1 MPIGIF
7 LQQKEN
13 DFVPANGMCRLPS
26 RRSLDGGN
34 KEIGGMHMTQ
44 ATLTPAKTKTSA
56 NPVYIVHRIAIL
68 LACAAIFYPG
78 LNPGRITTA
87 INRNISLFTAS
98 ISYQSLVSELQRPL
112 ARGWVQSSTFV
123 LLMISSIILIL
134 GIIFCAVG
142 GCMSVGNHRMQRK
155 GLIFPLAGSVV
166 MAGGLCGIFMAY
178 SQIVTAANDR
188 VPANFASGYWMYAVL
203 TALILLTSL
212 LLLVSG
218 RNVDLEARMEM
229 REKYKIFL
237 MFLPILALAFVF
249 SYLPLWGWR
258 YAFFDYKAGGE
269 LSMENFVGFRWFT
282 YLFESEATRSDILR
296 VIKNTLCLSG
306 IGIITSW
313 LPMAFAIFLT
323 QVPSKR
329 FRRVVQTFTTV
340 PNFLGWVI
348 IYAVA
353 LAIFSTDG
361 FVNNF
366 LNNILGIAA
375 DTNYLM
381 DGSHM
386 WLKMWL
392 WGTWKGLGWSAIIYI
407 SSITGIDPT
416 LYEAAT
422 VDGAGRF
429 QQMWHVTVPQ
439 LSSTFFVML
448 LMSIANVLSNGME
461 QYLVFSNAVNNK
473 SIEVLDLYVYNLGI
487 VNGQIPMSTMVGMCK
502 SVISVALLF
511 IANTASKKIRGES
524 II

>member
-1 MPIGIF
+1 MR
-7 LQQKEN
+7 
-13 DFVPANGMCRLPS
+13 A
-26 RRSLDGGN
+26 
-34 KEIGGMHMTQ
+34 
-44 ATLTPAKTKTSA
+44 TPAARREERTPGS
-56 NPVYIVHRIAIL
+56 VIYIVHRVAIL

-78 LNPGRITTA
+78 FNPGRITTA
-87 INRNISLFTAS
+87 ISRNVSLFTAS
-98 ISYQSLVSELQRPL
+98 ISYQSLVNDLARPL

-123 LLMISSIILIL
+123 LLMIASIILIV
-134 GIIFCAVG
+134 GIVLCAIG
-142 GCMSVGNHRMQRK
+142 GCMSVGNHRMQCR
-155 GLIFPLAGSVV
+155 GLLFPLLGSLV
-166 MAGGLCGIFMAY
+166 MIGGLGGIYAAY
-178 SQIVTAANDR
+178 CQIVAAANNR
-188 VPANFASGYWMYAVL
+188 VPANFAMGFVLYAVL
-203 TALILLTSL
+203 AAVILSTSIAIKVMDGKKTVTL
-212 LLLVSG
+212 EPKMGMDVSHK
-218 RNVDLEARMEM
+218 L
-229 REKYKIFL
+229 FL
-237 MFLPILALAFVF
+237 MFMPILALAFVF

-269 LSMENFVGFRWFT
+269 LTMENLVGFKWFT
-282 YLFESEATRSDILR
+282 YLFESAATRADIFR
-296 VIKNTLCLSG
+296 VIKNTLGLSA
-306 IGIITSW
+306 IGIVTSW

-329 FRRVVQTFTTV
+329 FRRFVQTFTTV

-361 FVNNF
+361 FINTF
-366 LNNILGIAA
+366 LNNILHITA
-375 DTNYLM
+375 DANYLM
-381 DGSHM
+381 DSSHM

-448 LMSIANVLSNGME
+448 LMSIANILSNGME
-461 QYLVFSNAVNNK
+461 QYLVFSNAMNRQ

-487 VNGQIPMSTMVGMCK
+487 VNGQIPLSTMVGMCK
-502 SVISVALLF
+502 SIISVALLF
-511 IANTASKKIRGES
+511 IANTASKKMRGES

>member
-1 MPIGIF
+1 M
-7 LQQKEN
+7 
-13 DFVPANGMCRLPS
+13 
-26 RRSLDGGN
+26 
-34 KEIGGMHMTQ
+34 
-44 ATLTPAKTKTSA
+44 
-56 NPVYIVHRIAIL
+56 IA
-68 LACAAIFYPG
+68 
-78 LNPGRITTA
+78 
-87 INRNISLFTAS
+87 
-98 ISYQSLVSELQRPL
+98 
-112 ARGWVQSSTFV
+112 
-123 LLMISSIILIL
+123 SIILVL
-134 GIIFCAVG
+134 GIVLAAIG
-142 GCMSVGNHRMQRK
+142 GCMSVGNTRMQRK
-155 GLIFPLAGSVV
+155 GLIFPLAGSIV
-166 MAGGLCGIFMAY
+166 MAGGLGGIFMAHA
-178 SQIVTAANDR
+178 QIVTAANDR
-188 VPANFASGYWMYAVL
+188 VPANSASGFWLYAVL
-203 TALILLTSL
+203 AAVILLTTL
-212 LLLVSG
+212 LQLASG
-218 RNVDLEARMEM
+218 KGVELEEKMEM
-229 REKYKIFL
+229 KEKYKIFL

-269 LSMENFVGFRWFT
+269 LTAENFVGFRWFT
-282 YLFESEATRSDILR
+282 YLFQSDATRADILR

-323 QVPSKR
+323 QVRSKR
-329 FRRVVQTFTTV
+329 FRRLVQTFTTV

-361 FVNNF
+361 FVNTF
-366 LNNILGIAA
+366 LNNILHITA
-375 DTNYLM
+375 DANYLM
-381 DGSHM
+381 DSSHM

-461 QYLVFSNAVNNK
+461 QYLVFSNAMNRQ

-487 VNGQIPMSTMVGMCK
+487 VNGQIPLSTMVGMCK
-502 SVISVALLF
+502 SIISVALLF
-511 IANTASKKIRGES
+511 IANTASKKMRGES

>member
-1 MPIGIF
+1 MPTAT
-7 LQQKEN
+7 LA
-13 DFVPANGMCRLPS
+13 PAN
-26 RRSLDGGN
+26 
-34 KEIGGMHMTQ
+34 
-44 ATLTPAKTKTSA
+44 AKTRG
-56 NPVYIVHRIAIL
+56 NPVYIIHRLASL

-78 LNPGRITTA
+78 FNPGRITTA
-87 INRNISLFTAS
+87 ISRNVSLFTS
-98 ISYQSLVSELQRPL
+98 CISYSSLVSELQRPL
-112 ARGWVQSSTFV
+112 AKGWVQSGTFV
-123 LLMISSIILIL
+123 MVMAASIVLVIGSLIS
-134 GIIFCAVG
+134 ATG
-142 GCMSVGNHRMQRK
+142 GCMSVGNNRMQRR
-155 GLIFPLAGSVV
+155 GLLFSLAGSLI
-166 MAGGLCGIFMAY
+166 MACGLGGIFMAY
-178 SQIVTAANDR
+178 SQIVAAANER
-188 VPANFASGYWMYAVL
+188 VPANFAPGFWLYAGL
-203 TALILLTSL
+203 TALILLTTL
-212 LLLVSG
+212 LQLASG
-218 RNVDLEARMEM
+218 KGAELEEKMEM
-229 REKYKIFL
+229 QEKYKIFL

-269 LSMENFVGFRWFT
+269 LTAENFVGFRWFT
-282 YLFESEATRSDILR
+282 YLFQSDATRADILR

-323 QVPSKR
+323 QVRSKR
-329 FRRVVQTFTTV
+329 FRRLVQTFTTV

-366 LNNILGIAA
+366 LNNILGITA

-381 DGSHM
+381 DSGHM

-422 VDGAGRF
+422 VDGTGRF

-461 QYLVFSNAVNNK
+461 QYLMFSNAMNRQA
-473 SIEVLDLYVYNLGI
+473 IEVLDLYVYNLGI
-487 VNGQIPMSTMVGMCK
+487 VNGQIPLSTMVGMCK
-502 SVISVALLF
+502 SIISVALLF
-511 IANTASKKIRGES
+511 IANTASKKLRGES

>member
-1 MPIGIF
+1 MP
-7 LQQKEN
+7 
-13 DFVPANGMCRLPS
+13 
-26 RRSLDGGN
+26 
-34 KEIGGMHMTQ
+34 T
-44 ATLTPAKTKTSA
+44 ATLAQANAKTRA

-78 LNPGRITTA
+78 FNPGRITTA
-87 INRNISLFTAS
+87 INRNVSLFTAC
-98 ISYQSLVSELQRPL
+98 ISYNSLVSELQRPL

-123 LLMISSIILIL
+123 LVMIASIILVL
-134 GIIFCAVG
+134 GIVLAAIG
-142 GCMSVGNHRMQRK
+142 GCMSVGNTRMQRK
-155 GLIFPLAGSVV
+155 GLIFPLAGSIV
-166 MAGGLCGIFMAY
+166 MAGGLGGIFMAHA
-178 SQIVTAANDR
+178 QIVTAANDR
-188 VPANFASGYWMYAVL
+188 VPANSASGFWLYAVL
-203 TALILLTSL
+203 AAVILLTTL
-212 LLLVSG
+212 LQLASG
-218 RNVDLEARMEM
+218 KGVELEEKMEM
-229 REKYKIFL
+229 KEKYKIFL

-269 LSMENFVGFRWFT
+269 LTAENFVGFRWFT
-282 YLFESEATRSDILR
+282 YLFQSDATRADILR

-323 QVPSKR
+323 QVRSKR
-329 FRRVVQTFTTV
+329 FRRLVQTFTTV

-361 FVNNF
+361 FVNTF
-366 LNNILGIAA
+366 LNNILHITA
-375 DTNYLM
+375 DANYLM
-381 DGSHM
+381 DSSHM

-392 WGTWKGLGWSAIIYI
+392 GGTWKGLGWSAIIYI

-461 QYLVFSNAVNNK
+461 QYLVFSNAMNRQ

-487 VNGQIPMSTMVGMCK
+487 VNGQIPLSTMVGMCK
-502 SVISVALLF
+502 SIISVALLF
-511 IANTASKKIRGES
+511 IANTASKKMRGES

>member
-1 MPIGIF
+1 MSKA
-7 LQQKEN
+7 KE
-13 DFVPANGMCRLPS
+13 P
-26 RRSLDGGN
+26 GG
-34 KEIGGMHMTQ
+34 G
-44 ATLTPAKTKTSA
+44 L
-56 NPVYIVHRIAIL
+56 YILHRAAIL

-87 INRNISLFTAS
+87 INRNVSLFTAS
-98 ISYQSLVSELQRPL
+98 ISYSSVVSELQRPL
-112 ARGWVQSSTFV
+112 MRGWVQSSTFILVTFASLV
-123 LLMISSIILIL
+123 LII
-134 GIIFCAVG
+134 GIVLSAVG
-142 GCMSVGNHRMQRK
+142 GCMSVGNNRMQSK
-155 GLIFPLAGSVV
+155 GLRFPLLGSVLMIGGLAGIYV
-166 MAGGLCGIFMAY
+166 AYTQVVAADNYRVPPRFAGGFTL
-178 SQIVTAANDR
+178 
-188 VPANFASGYWMYAVL
+188 YAVL
-203 TALILLTSL
+203 AGIT
-212 LLLVSG
+212 LVTTVVLMSMG
-218 RNVDLEARMEM
+218 RGKSRELEPRMEM
-229 REKYKIFL
+229 QEKYKIFL
-237 MFLPILALAFVF
+237 LFLPILALAFVF

-269 LSMENFVGFRWFT
+269 LTAENFVGFKWFT
-282 YLFESEATRSDILR
+282 YLFQSEATRSDIFR
-296 VIKNTLCLSG
+296 VLKNTLGLSA
-306 IGIITSW
+306 ISIITSW

-323 QVPSKR
+323 QVKSKR

-361 FVNNF
+361 FVNTF
-366 LNNILGIAA
+366 LNNILGITA

-381 DGSHM
+381 SNSHM

-429 QQMWHVTVPQ
+429 QQMWNVTVPQ
-439 LSSTFFVML
+439 LMPTFFVML

-461 QYLVFSNAVNNK
+461 QYLVFSNAINAQ

-487 VNGQIPMSTMVGMCK
+487 VNGQIPISTMVGMCK
-502 SVISVALLF
+502 SIISVVLLF
-511 IANTASKKIRGES
+511 IANTASKKLRGES

>member
-1 MPIGIF
+1 M
-7 LQQKEN
+7 N
-13 DFVPANGMCRLPS
+13 
-26 RRSLDGGN
+26 
-34 KEIGGMHMTQ
+34 Q
-44 ATLTPAKTKTSA
+44 ATLTQTAAKPRTASGTLY
-56 NPVYIVHRIAIL
+56 VIHRVAIL
-68 LACAAIFYPG
+68 LAFAAIFYPG

-87 INRNISLFTAS
+87 INRNVSLFTAG
-98 ISYQSLVSELQRPL
+98 ISYNSLVSELQRPL

-123 LLMISSIILIL
+123 LLMVSSIVLIV
-134 GIIFCAVG
+134 GIVLCGVG
-142 GCMSVGNHRMQRK
+142 GCMSVGNNRMQRK
-155 GLIFPLAGSVV
+155 GLLFPLGGSIV
-166 MAGGLCGIFMAY
+166 MAGGLVGIYIAH
-178 SQIVTAANDR
+178 SQIVAAANSR
-188 VPANFASGYWMYAVL
+188 VPANFSGGFWFYTVL
-203 TALILLTSL
+203 TAAILATSL
-212 LLLVSG
+212 GILTID
-218 RNVDLEARMEM
+218 RKKAETLEAKMEM
-229 REKYKIFL
+229 HEQYKIFL
-237 MFLPILALAFVF
+237 YFLPILAVAFVF

-269 LSMENFVGFRWFT
+269 LTADNFVGFKWFT
-282 YLFESEATRSDILR
+282 YLFQSEATRADIFR
-296 VIKNTLCLSG
+296 VIKNTLALSG
-306 IGIITSW
+306 IGILTSW

-366 LNNILGIAA
+366 LNNFLNNILHVSATA

-381 DGSHM
+381 DSSHM

-416 LYEAAT
+416 LYEAAE

-429 QQMWHVTVPQ
+429 QKMWNVTVPQ
-439 LSSTFFVML
+439 LLPTFFVML

-461 QYLVFSNAVNNK
+461 QYLVFSNAVNRQ

-487 VNGQIPMSTMVGMCK
+487 VGGQIPMSTMVGMCK

-511 IANTASKKIRGES
+511 IANTASKKLRGES
-524 II
+524 IV

>member
-1 MPIGIF
+1 MT
-7 LQQKEN
+7 K
-13 DFVPANGMCRLPS
+13 VKSKAS
-26 RRSLDGGN
+26 GG
-34 KEIGGMHMTQ
+34 G
-44 ATLTPAKTKTSA
+44 LYL
-56 NPVYIVHRIAIL
+56 VYRIAIL
-68 LACAAIFYPG
+68 LACAAVFYPG

-87 INRNISLFTAS
+87 INRNVSLFTAS
-98 ISYQSLVSELQRPL
+98 ISYGSLVSEVQRPL
-112 ARGWVQSSTFV
+112 MRGWVSPGTF
-123 LLMISSIILIL
+123 LLVMLASVILIIGVAL
-134 GIIFCAVG
+134 SAAGA
-142 GCMSVGNHRMQRK
+142 CMSVGNRRMRRR
-155 GLIFPLAGSVV
+155 GLNFSAAGSLVMVGGLAGIY
-166 MAGGLCGIFMAY
+166 AAY
-178 SQIVTAANDR
+178 TQIIAAANER
-188 VPANFASGYWMYAVL
+188 VPELLPAGFILYAALTVIALLATAVL
-203 TALILLTSL
+203 FVKARGEKEAL
-212 LLLVSG
+212 
-218 RNVDLEARMEM
+218 EPRMEM
-229 REKYKIFL
+229 EEGYKIFL

-269 LSMENFVGFRWFT
+269 LTAENFVGFKWFT
-282 YLFESEATRSDILR
+282 YFFESQATRSDILR
-296 VIKNTLCLSG
+296 VLKNTLGLSA
-306 IGIITSW
+306 ISIITSW

-323 QVPSKR
+323 QVKSKR

-366 LNNILGIAA
+366 LNSILGIAA

-381 DGSHM
+381 GSSHM

-429 QQMWHVTVPQ
+429 QQMWNVTVPQ
-439 LSSTFFVML
+439 LMPTFFVML

-461 QYLVFSNAVNNK
+461 QYLVFTNAINAQ

-502 SVISVALLF
+502 SIISVVLLF
-511 IANTASKKIRGES
+511 AANTASKKLRGES

>member
-1 MPIGIF
+1 MP
-7 LQQKEN
+7 
-13 DFVPANGMCRLPS
+13 
-26 RRSLDGGN
+26 
-34 KEIGGMHMTQ
+34 Q
-44 ATLTPAKTKTSA
+44 ATLDPTKAKTTAKSSGSTTGA
-56 NPVYIVHRIAIL
+56 VYIVHRVAIL

-78 LNPGRITTA
+78 FNPGRITTA
-87 INRNISLFTAS
+87 INRNVSLFTSS
-98 ISYQSLVSELQRPL
+98 ISYNTLVSEIQRPL

-123 LLMISSIILIL
+123 MVMISSIILIL
-134 GIIFCAVG
+134 GVILCAVG
-142 GCMSVGNHRMQRK
+142 GCMSVGNNRMRRK
-155 GLIFPLAGSVV
+155 GLIFPLAGSIV
-166 MAGGLCGIFMAY
+166 MAGGLGGIFMAY
-178 SQIVTAANDR
+178 SQIVAAANER
-188 VPANFASGYWMYAVL
+188 VPANFAPGFWLYAVL
-203 TALILLTSL
+203 AAATLLTTLFLMASSKG
-212 LLLVSG
+212 VK
-218 RNVDLEARMEM
+218 LEPRMEM

-269 LSMENFVGFRWFT
+269 LTAENFVGFRWFT
-282 YLFESEATRSDILR
+282 YLFESDATRSDILR
-296 VIKNTLCLSG
+296 VLKNTLCLSG

-323 QVPSKR
+323 QARSKR
-329 FRRVVQTFTTV
+329 FRRIVQTFTTV

-366 LNNILGIAA
+366 LNNILGMSAN
-375 DTNYLM
+375 TNYLM
-381 DGSHM
+381 SNSHM

-461 QYLVFSNAVNNK
+461 QYLVFSNAINSQ

-511 IANTASKKIRGES
+511 IANTASKKVRGES